1 MKPMMIVF
9 PCVFFEKK
17 VDQRREDLRKVFN
30 SITKLGFSGWLANS
44 PGQKKVR
51 ERPGAKETRE
61 ENKQLIELLL
71 FYPLTFCGI

>member
-44 PGQKKVR
+44 LGRKES
-51 ERPGAKETRE
+51 ERETRSQRDAGG
-61 ENKQLIELLL
+61 KQTA
-71 FYPLTFCGI
+71 Y